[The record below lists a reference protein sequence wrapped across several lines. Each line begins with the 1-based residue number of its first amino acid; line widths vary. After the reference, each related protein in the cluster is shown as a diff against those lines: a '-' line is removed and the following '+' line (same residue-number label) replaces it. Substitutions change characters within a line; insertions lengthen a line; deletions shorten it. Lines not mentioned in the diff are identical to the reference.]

1 MPWMRLSVLLL
12 LVSLIGL
19 TNGCENKSRRGS
31 KTASETPSETPN
43 GVYWEGQ
50 SQANSRQ
57 GSRSVTTKDRR
68 IHPYDQVGR
77 GEPYASIVAR
87 LGPPTHQSLLYVW
100 TTMAG
105 KFAVAFDA
113 QQNARSLNTSGDT
126 SPEREQEIRGLVEKQ
141 VSFTA
146 MTAHLGSSPTIA
158 GGQAVWNGQDGRAL
172 YVTFGDGKV
181 IRAEHGAVMPNPLP

>member
-1 MPWMRLSVLLL
+1 MPWMRWSVLLL
-12 LVSLIGL
+12 MVSLIGL
-19 TNGCENKSRRGS
+19 TNGCGNS
-31 KTASETPSETPN
+31 KKRTAKPASETTSETPD

-50 SQANSRQ
+50 TDSNSGQ
-57 GSRSVTTKDRR
+57 TTRSVTPKNRG
-68 IHPYDQVGR
+68 IHPYDQVGQ
-77 GEPYASIVAR
+77 GETYAAIVAR
-87 LGPPTHQSLLYVW
+87 LGPPTHQSLLYIW

-113 QQNARSLNTSGDT
+113 QQNAHSLNTSGDT